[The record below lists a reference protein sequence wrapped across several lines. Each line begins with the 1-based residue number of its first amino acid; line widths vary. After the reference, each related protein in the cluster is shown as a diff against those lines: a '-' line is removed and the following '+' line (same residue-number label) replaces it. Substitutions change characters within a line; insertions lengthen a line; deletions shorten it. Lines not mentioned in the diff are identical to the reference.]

1 MSDVAPQPE
10 LLRAPADRPAGKRG
24 ARGWLAALAAFSSLV
39 PMAFFQ
45 NAGDSAWAR
54 PGIVAGSL
62 GLIAGALLLWTARRR
77 LVVAGALVA
86 VVAGGTLGWLAVAA
100 ELSTESRERREA
112 DRWAGAAVSYL
123 RARGAIV
130 TKAEAEA
137 TPKGLTRAQ
146 LLARLGEPAARGV
159 QRVTDVP
166 DLRCIAYRRTRG
178 KAFRQ
183 TLNAFCFRDGRYVEL
198 REW

>member
-54 PGIVAGSL
+54 PGIAAGSL
-62 GLIAGALLLWTARRR
+62 ALIAGALLLWTARRR

-100 ELSTESRERREA
+100 ELSTVAESRERREA

-130 TKAEAEA
+130 TKAEA
-137 TPKGLTRAQ
+137 
-146 LLARLGEPAARGV
+146 
-159 QRVTDVP
+159 
-166 DLRCIAYRRTRG
+166 
-178 KAFRQ
+178 
-183 TLNAFCFRDGRYVEL
+183 
-198 REW
+198 